1 MNMIIGA
8 VLRKMQIMHTMYQ
21 QRMEVRKK
29 LTKCIQSQFWRS
41 YL

>member
-1 MNMIIGA
+1 MIIGA

-21 QRMEVRKK
+21 EKMEVRKN
-29 LTKCIQSQFWRS
+29 LAKCIQSQFWRF